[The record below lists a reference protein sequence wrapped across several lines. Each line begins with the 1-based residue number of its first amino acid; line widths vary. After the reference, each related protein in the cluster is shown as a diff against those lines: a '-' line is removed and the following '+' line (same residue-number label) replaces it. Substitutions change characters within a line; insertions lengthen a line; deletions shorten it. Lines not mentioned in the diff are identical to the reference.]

1 MLGEAA
7 PPLPRDPLLDDRDLR
22 GDGLLRLHDHP
33 CARKLDGFPLLL
45 RARLCVEGRVK
56 RFTPL
61 ESCRISSCS
70 ATSRRRPPP
79 ASVSCYSP
87 RIHAL
92 FETHSGHYH
101 LLDPSEAASTAQDF
115 TKEVG
120 KGGGACG
127 AATRNRYQ
135 CFAYA
140 TTERI
145 LDATRVGAYIGS
157 LVKGEPAACRERV
170 CS

>member
-1 MLGEAA
+1 MCGRTSEA
-7 PPLPRDPLLDDRDLR
+7 
-22 GDGLLRLHDHP
+22 LHSS
-33 CARKLDGFPLLL
+33 RKSPHFKLQRHEP
-45 RARLCVEGRVK
+45 A
-56 RFTPL
+56 
-61 ESCRISSCS
+61 
-70 ATSRRRPPP
+70 APPP